1 MTTEVR
7 NLKPGYIF
15 TDSGITVRVESIERD
30 DLVNGTENYRIVGIS
45 IDYNKKMFSRIQL
58 GLPCYYS
65 KKGDTKI
72 SVK

>member
-7 NLKPGYIF
+7 NLKPGNIF

-45 IDYNKKMFSRIQL
+45 IDYNKKKFSRMQL